1 MPDRFYGSVEL
12 DRPNGLKTAENAPN
26 YPPEK
31 CRFRVAMLGV
41 CHYNAH
47 AIRRPAWKQYYHM
60 RHPPPVSPMDVA
72 FLVPEA

>member
-1 MPDRFYGSVEL
+1 L
-12 DRPNGLKTAENAPN
+12 LKTLKISAKMAEIAPQKR
-26 YPPEK
+26 P
-31 CRFRVAMLGV
+31 FRIAMLRV

-47 AIRRPAWKQYYHM
+47 AIHRPAWKHDYHT